1 MDVDMQ
7 GARTARNAQR
17 CSAAVRRTDA
27 GAHSYPAMCEEE
39 RGKIRKGKSGE
50 ENEAAGG
57 GEVRGSIKRAR
68 VLLFSIL
75 GGHVGLRL

>member
-1 MDVDMQ
+1 
-7 GARTARNAQR
+7 
-17 CSAAVRRTDA
+17 
-27 GAHSYPAMCEEE
+27 MCEEE
-39 RGKIRKGKSGE
+39 RVKIIKGKSGE